1 MCSINESTATE
12 LVNSAEE
19 FTDHNKAFL
28 TRIFPKGNRVD
39 SSNYNP
45 QIFWNCGCQFGKYKI
60 ECVCLFTDFRCGK
73 LILKMFFIF
82 QWL

>member
-1 MCSINESTATE
+1 MNSINESAGSE
-12 LVNSAEE
+12 LAHSSAED

-45 QIFWNCGCQFGKYKI
+45 QIFWNCGCQFGKY
-60 ECVCLFTDFRCGK
+60 ETEDLLGLSATSVG
-73 LILKMFFIF
+73 
-82 QWL
+82 